1 MNLWMII
8 VILAAGAGIFSLR
21 LFCYGKQVRH
31 LRKQL
36 EFLKAEDSNQLLTS
50 VCAVGQTEEMISAM
64 NQVLEKIREEQ
75 RRLYRANRSYRESIT
90 GISHDIRT
98 PLTSVKGYV
107 QLLEHPGIPK
117 EKKEQY
123 LKTVERRMEDL
134 AELLN
139 QLFEY
144 ARLEAGELDLKREKL
159 NVTNLFAE
167 TVSMFYED
175 FLEKGCEP
183 AVEVPREPCFVYGDA
198 HAWQRMTENLIK
210 NALVHGTGGYV
221 FSLVRE
227 QERTVLR
234 IANETETI
242 QERDLEQ
249 IFERFYTT
257 DQSGNRRSTGLGL
270 AIARE
275 FAEKMGGEIQA
286 SLKHGIF
293 EVEVRF

>member
-107 QLLEHPGIPK
+107 QLLGHP
-117 EKKEQY
+117 
-123 LKTVERRMEDL
+123 
-134 AELLN
+134 
-139 QLFEY
+139 
-144 ARLEAGELDLKREKL
+144 
-159 NVTNLFAE
+159 
-167 TVSMFYED
+167 
-175 FLEKGCEP
+175 
-183 AVEVPREPCFVYGDA
+183 
-198 HAWQRMTENLIK
+198 
-210 NALVHGTGGYV
+210 
-221 FSLVRE
+221 
-227 QERTVLR
+227 
-234 IANETETI
+234 
-242 QERDLEQ
+242 
-249 IFERFYTT
+249 
-257 DQSGNRRSTGLGL
+257 
-270 AIARE
+270 
-275 FAEKMGGEIQA
+275 
-286 SLKHGIF
+286 
-293 EVEVRF
+293 